1 MTIMGMVT
9 YHPREVWFLSHPV
22 DAELTSRDRWVG
34 QKVLDDCVRSS
45 MIAAKDG
52 KTKIFV

>member
-22 DAELTSRDRWVG
+22 DAELASRDRWMT
-34 QKVLDDCVRSS
+34 VLVMVDDSS
-45 MIAAKDG
+45 RDDN
-52 KTKIFV
+52 